1 MPGSAL
7 GILSENLLATAV
19 KGECKSGAAVLADYN
34 FHSTAREQEF
44 VRGDSQTYV
53 RIASANYPS
62 RLDLAPAT
70 LERASARARGRHPG
84 INFYGTET
92 FLLRRSPIKTLR

>member
-1 MPGSAL
+1 ML

-19 KGECKSGAAVLADYN
+19 KRECKSGVAELADYN

-53 RIASANYPS
+53 RIASTNYLP
-62 RLDLAPAT
+62 
-70 LERASARARGRHPG
+70 HP
-84 INFYGTET
+84 NL
-92 FLLRRSPIKTLR
+92 FLHLLFRRTSSG